1 MDRAL
6 YVALS
11 GASHTLRAQT
21 ANSHNLANAS
31 THGFKAELE
40 AMRSVGIEGGLL
52 PTRVNAAL
60 ADRGWDASAG
70 PVQTTG
76 RPLDVALKGNAW
88 LAVQAPDGQ
97 TAYTRNGSL
106 RVSPEGLLT
115 TVGGLPVLGDGGPI
129 TVPPGASMAI
139 GGDGT
144 VSVLPTG
151 EAAGGLAVV
160 GRLRTAEA
168 EPAQLDRRADGLM
181 RARGGRELPPT
192 SGYTLLSGALEGS
205 NVNATEA
212 LINMIELARQF
223 ELQVKVMKT
232 AEENER
238 QAASI
243 SRLG

>member
-1 MDRAL
+1 MQR
-6 YVALS
+6 
-11 GASHTLRAQT
+11 R
-21 ANSHNLANAS
+21 
-31 THGFKAELE
+31 
-40 AMRSVGIEGGLL
+40 R
-52 PTRVNAAL
+52 
-60 ADRGWDASAG
+60 
-70 PVQTTG
+70 G
-76 RPLDVALKGNAW
+76 RPAFERRRAIDWSVA
-88 LAVQAPDGQ
+88 
-97 TAYTRNGSL
+97 RIRS
-106 RVSPEGLLT
+106 
-115 TVGGLPVLGDGGPI
+115 
-129 TVPPGASMAI
+129 
-139 GGDGT
+139 
-144 VSVLPTG
+144 
-151 EAAGGLAVV
+151 
-160 GRLRTAEA
+160 EA